1 MAQKQAE
8 TKAEAAPAEA
18 APKKGKR
25 NLLVIGGVAALV
37 LLGGGT
43 TGYVVLE
50 KSADHGKDAKAT
62 PKKMPVFVDLDTFTV
77 NLPGVDADRFMQ
89 VKLVAEVRD
98 AASGEMLKTLMP
110 AVRNEILLLLGSKNA
125 ADVATREGKQ
135 KLAAEIVVA
144 ANKPL
149 DGTPAASGVEGVNFT
164 HLIVQ

>member
-62 PKKMPVFVDLDTFTV
+62 PKKMPVFVNLDTFTV

>member
-98 AASGEMLKTLMP
+98 VASGEMLKTLMP

-149 DGTPAASGVEGVNFT
+149 DGTPAAKGVEGVNFT

>member
-8 TKAEAAPAEA
+8 AAPPEE
-18 APKKGKR
+18 APKKDR
-25 NLLVIGGVAALV
+25 RRLLIIAGAATLIAV
-37 LLGGGT
+37 GGG
-43 TGYVVLE
+43 GAAIVMFGGSGDRAQE
-50 KSADHGKDAKAT
+50 AKAA
-62 PKKMPVFVDLDTFTV
+62 PKKMPVFVDLETFTV
-77 NLPGVDADRFMQ
+77 NLPSDDADRFMQ

-98 AASGEMLKTLMP
+98 TASGEMIRTLMP

-135 KLAAEIVVA
+135 KLAAEIIVA

-149 DGTPAASGVEGVNFT
+149 DGTPAANGVEDVNFT

>member
-25 NLLVIGGVAALV
+25 KLLVIGGVAALV

>member
-25 NLLVIGGVAALV
+25 KLLVIGGVAALV

-149 DGTPAASGVEGVNFT
+149 DGTPAANGVEGVNFT